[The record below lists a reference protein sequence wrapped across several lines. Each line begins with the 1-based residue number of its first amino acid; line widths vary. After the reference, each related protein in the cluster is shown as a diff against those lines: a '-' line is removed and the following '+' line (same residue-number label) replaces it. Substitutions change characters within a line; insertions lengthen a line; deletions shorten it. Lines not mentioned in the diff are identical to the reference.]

1 MKGRFI
7 RIIIPEIPCVQ
18 IMLKH
23 KTDIFSG
30 HMRQDFI
37 PLAVGTRQEQ
47 NKIHGTFIGYY

>member
-7 RIIIPEIPCVQ
+7 RIIIPGIVCVL
-18 IMLKH
+18 IMVRH

-37 PLAVGTRQEQ
+37 PLAVCAGQ
-47 NKIHGTFIGYY
+47 G